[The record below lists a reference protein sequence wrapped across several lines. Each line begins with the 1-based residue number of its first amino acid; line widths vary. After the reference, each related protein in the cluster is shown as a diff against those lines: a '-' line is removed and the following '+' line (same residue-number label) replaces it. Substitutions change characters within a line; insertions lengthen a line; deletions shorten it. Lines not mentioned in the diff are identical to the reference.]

1 MTTCVLK
8 KTKKMNNRKLKK
20 ANKKLKNMIQEKKDQ
35 IELMTDIQLL
45 LKLRYREL
53 VLEFQQLEDDAQKR
67 MENKTIENN
76 IGNENKS
83 ALSSKEID

>member
-1 MTTCVLK
+1 MK
-8 KTKKMNNRKLKK
+8 NRKLKK

-53 VLEFQQLEDDAQKR
+53 VLEVQQLEDDAQKR
-67 MENKTIENN
+67 MENKTIEKN
-76 IGNENKS
+76 IVNENRT
-83 ALSSKEID
+83 ALSIKGIDQVK